1 MIVLDASAAIDY
13 LIEQRP
19 YAEWVRE
26 HVAREADFAAP
37 HLIDLE
43 VTSGLRRAVA
53 RSDLSERRAR
63 AALGDFAEFALGRY
77 PLTQLLSR
85 IWALRSS
92 LTPYD
97 AAYVVLSEAL
107 DAPLLTTD
115 ARLARSHGH
124 RAEIL
129 APSG

>member
-1 MIVLDASAAIDY
+1 MTVLDASAAIDY
-13 LIEQRP
+13 LIEEGPQGDWIRDL
-19 YAEWVRE
+19 
-26 HVAREADFAAP
+26 VASEPDFAAP

-43 VTSGLRRAVA
+43 VTSGLRNAVM
-53 RSDLSERRAR
+53 RRDLSERRA
-63 AALGDFAEFALGRY
+63 AEALTDFGDFSVERFSVTAWLPRVW
-77 PLTQLLSR
+77 S
-85 IWALRSS
+85 LRSA

-107 DAPLLTTD
+107 AAPLVTTD

-129 APSG
+129 AP

>member
-1 MIVLDASAAIDY
+1 MILDASAAIDY
-13 LIEQRP
+13 LIEERP
-19 YAEWVRE
+19 YGEWVRKQ
-26 HVAREADFAAP
+26 VAREPEFAAP

-43 VTSGLRRAVA
+43 VASGLRKAVA

-63 AALGDFAEFALGRY
+63 AALTDFAEFALARY
-77 PLTQLLSR
+77 PLTQLLPR
-85 IWALRSS
+85 IWRLRSS

-107 DAPLLTTD
+107 DATLLTTD

-129 APSG
+129 AP